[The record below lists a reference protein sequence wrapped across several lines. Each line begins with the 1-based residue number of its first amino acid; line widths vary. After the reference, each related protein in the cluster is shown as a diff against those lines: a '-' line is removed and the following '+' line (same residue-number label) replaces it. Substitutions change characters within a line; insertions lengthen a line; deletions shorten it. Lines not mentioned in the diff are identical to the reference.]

1 MKQPI
6 SKCTSRPDCGCMMCV
21 GIRFEITTGRTEK
34 DVLEEIANEWMFEF
48 ARSRDREMDAEA
60 RAAGAFGKFPG
71 DLVMESPA
79 T

>member
-48 ARSRDREMDAEA
+48 ARSRDREMDAES
-60 RAAGAFGKFPG
+60 RAAGTFGNFPG
-71 DLVMESPA
+71 ELVF
-79 T
+79 